1 VGAVVLITLTAT
13 FLPTDYLQIPLGS
26 HPVGYNEATLAG
38 LLVIAIAWPRHRT
51 WGGVPGGLLA
61 AFLAIVALSTL
72 LAIQAGKVS
81 LSDGVQW
88 GRAFF
93 MLTIFWVVVRLFG
106 DRESL
111 RRLML
116 VASIAAGV
124 SGLVAL
130 LIANGTNLSSVL
142 GDAAMFY
149 VNQGLGIGSLARIR
163 LPGLALGYPLFWYV
177 ALHLTRTKGIARMGW
192 LLILLGVVIN
202 LAVSLNR
209 NMWAG
214 LLVGLVGL
222 VIVGGVRVRRPLAVA
237 IVSMASAIALIAI
250 VGVQVDRGP
259 LQPFVE
265 RGSTLLSPGKTTQE
279 NSLQDRGKETREAW
293 RTFKEHPVVGIGA
306 GTAFGVYFDEQQAG
320 NLYKRTRQLFLHN
333 QYLYL
338 LLIAGVPGALC
349 FVGWM
354 GLSALAGRRYLWD
367 PDVST
372 WTIGIGMIALSAVV
386 MISFADAASGLAL
399 GLIAGAVVAGSANL
413 REEEDDDV
421 EGEPVRT

>member
-1 VGAVVLITLTAT
+1 MV
-13 FLPTDYLQIPLGS
+13 
-26 HPVGYNEATLAG
+26 
-38 LLVIAIAWPRHRT
+38 AI
-51 WGGVPGGLLA
+51 
-61 AFLAIVALSTL
+61 S
-72 LAIQAGKVS
+72 AGKVS

-93 MLTIFWVVVRLFG
+93 MLTMFWVVLRLFG

-111 RRLML
+111 HRLM
-116 VASIAAGV
+116 VMAAIAAGV
-124 SGLVAL
+124 SGGVAL
-130 LIANGTNLSSVL
+130 LIATGTNLSSVL
-142 GDAAMFY
+142 GQAGMYY

-163 LPGLALGYPLFWYV
+163 LPGLALGYPLFWYS
-177 ALHLTRTKGIARMGW
+177 ALHITRSRGLARIGWMLIVAGI
-192 LLILLGVVIN
+192 VVN

-237 IVSMASAIALIAI
+237 TVAMASAIALIAI

-279 NSLQDRGKETREAW
+279 SSLQDRSRETGEAW
-293 RTFKEHPVVGIGA
+293 RTFTTAPVLGIGA
-306 GTAFGVYFDEQQAG
+306 GTPFGAYYDEQQSSGA
-320 NLYKRTRQLFLHN
+320 YKRVRQLFVHN

-338 LLIAGVPGALC
+338 LLIGGIPGALT

-354 GLSALAGRRYLWD
+354 VLSAGRARRWMSD

-399 GLIAGAVVAGSANL
+399 GLLAGAVVAGSAVL
-413 REEEDDDV
+413 REEEQHDV
-421 EGEPVRT
+421 AA